1 MTEYISTKIRPIRKL
16 FIIET
21 NDFEAFENILKSI
34 SSDIEMIF
42 NIIFINNE
50 NIFTKLNKEVVK
62 RQNID
67 IILNL
72 SKLENSIIEDNFLIE
87 TFTPNKDS
95 FKIERF
101 VTDFRFISNLPSLI
115 AKYNDD
121 KKKKVFYSNEYNKND
136 CLSVVSSINFGLFF
150 KEENDLIG
158 DSVFKDL
165 DFILADI
172 NNIEKNI
179 FNKELYFSRI
189 YNIINPFSS
198 GYGSSIYE
206 IDYSHE
212 KEFRDSK
219 NYIFISSLKDLDG
232 LLSFWNMRA
241 LNPHKDFFWF
251 PEEYIDSFKK
261 IVDSEMIFVV
271 NNDQI
276 KEKIKSD
283 FPINEIILLDK
294 LYFYEN
300 AISWKLYGY
309 SQSINIS
316 DKENILISHP
326 IEKSFSEFGMGG
338 PCIFEISGLKEFF
351 LPNHPKIGILFEKK
365 NDKELFPERFTH
377 LFNKKI
383 SKYHFDFKP
392 MDMQNLLEII
402 KIPSFKKIIEFI
414 FYSKDYQLKSTNK
427 TFIFEQ
433 LINSLGGLNQIKQL
447 CSDNVFNLIEEMA
460 PRIRTKDIAQDLSNE
475 DIVHAEVN
483 KKLNNGD
490 IQLSPKIKNYNE
502 INRILKNDELFQLL
516 YDKKFLLRG
525 KHFKCNHCLSNIWLS
540 LENISRIS
548 YCDTCNNEIQ
558 IPINKNDGI
567 DKFRINQL
575 LINAYDQGQIST
587 LLLLNFFTQN
597 TFFTLEY
604 LSNQEI
610 FKKNESKPYTDLDLI
625 IKIGNKIGFTEC
637 KSTSNFSNKQIDDL
651 FDIGEELK
659 CDFYILSSLKSK
671 SDTGLIDSIEY
682 IKTKNIN
689 KSIFIFTKEVLF
701 NNKDIKF
708 YRYFEVKN
716 NEFQNGI
723 IIVE

>member
-21 NDFEAFENILKSI
+21 NNFEAFENILKSI

-72 SKLENSIIEDNFLIE
+72 SKLENSVIEDNFLIE
-87 TFTPNKDS
+87 TFTPDTDS

-121 KKKKVFYSNEYNKND
+121 KKEKVFYSNQYNKDD
-136 CLSVVSSINFGLFF
+136 CLSAVSSINFGLYL
-150 KEENDLIG
+150 KEDDDLIEKT
-158 DSVFKDL
+158 VFKDL
-165 DFILADI
+165 DFILCDI
-172 NNIEKNI
+172 ENIKENI

-212 KEFRDSK
+212 KEFKDLK
-219 NYIFISSLKDLDG
+219 NYIFISSLRDLDG
-232 LLSFWNMRA
+232 LLNFWNMRA

-251 PEEYIDSFKK
+251 PEEYIDSLKEL
-261 IVDSEMIFVV
+261 VDSEMIFVV
-271 NNDQI
+271 NNEQI
-276 KEKIKSD
+276 KEKIKSNS
-283 FPINEIILLDK
+283 FTNQILLLDK
-294 LYFYEN
+294 LYFYGN
-300 AISWKLYGY
+300 TISWKLYEY
-309 SQSINIS
+309 SQNINIL

-338 PCIFEISGLKEFF
+338 ACIFEISGLKEFF
-351 LPNHPKIGILFEKK
+351 LPNHAKLGILFEKK
-365 NDKELFPERFTH
+365 SYKDLFPERFTH

-383 SKYHFDFKP
+383 SKYYLDINP
-392 MDMQNLLEII
+392 LEIQNLIVNLRL
-402 KIPSFKKIIEFI
+402 PTFKETIEFI
-414 FYSKDYQLKSTNK
+414 FDSKNYKLKSTNK
-427 TFIFEQ
+427 TFIFDQ
-433 LINSLGGLNQIKQL
+433 LINSSGGLNQIKQL
-447 CSDNVFNLIEEMA
+447 CSDNVFKLIEEMT

-475 DIVHAEVN
+475 DKVHAEVN

-490 IQLSPKIKNYNE
+490 IQLTPKIKDYNE

-516 YDKKFLLRG
+516 YDKKYLLRG
-525 KHFKCNHCLSNIWLS
+525 KHFKCSHCSSYIWLS
-540 LENISRIS
+540 LGNINRIN

-575 LINAYDQGQIST
+575 LINSYDQGQIST

-597 TFFTLEY
+597 TFLTLEY

-610 FKKNESKPYTDLDLI
+610 FKKNESTAYTDLDLI

-651 FDIGEELK
+651 FKIGEELK
-659 CDFYILSSLKSK
+659 CDFYILSSLKTKNDEELLNS
-671 SDTGLIDSIEY
+671 LEY
-682 IKTKNIN
+682 IKTKNIQ
-689 KSIFIFTKEVLF
+689 KPIFIFTKEVLF
-701 NNKDIKF
+701 NTKDIKF
-708 YRYFEVKN
+708 YKYFEVKN
-716 NEFQNGI
+716 NEFQNGV